1 MKRIIVSEFVTLD
14 GVMED
19 PGGPRRV
26 HTEAGAFN
34 SSMKNMRNTN
44 AMSCLLATLFSW
56 GA

>member
-14 GVMED
+14 GVMEHL
-19 PGGPRRV
+19 GGPRRV